1 MKFEGE
7 SETLADLRQRKITAR
22 VAIARLVAGGINQIS
37 AETRIFIAL
46 GGDDILAIDTEG
58 RKCYRR
64 SGVTIEEMKRRM
76 AE

>member
-7 SETLADLRQRKITAR
+7 SDVLADLRHGKITAR

-37 AETRIFIAL
+37 AENRIFIAL
-46 GGDDILAIDTEG
+46 GGDDILAVDKEG
-58 RKCYRR
+58 KECYRR